1 MGALIPLMVLGTVIV
16 YSLKMDTSTLIVEL
30 AKAGAWPVASLVL
43 ASMFRRPLASLVQ
56 GLKLKRL
63 KRGDWEADFHE
74 ALGEAKR
81 EVAALPPVADAS
93 IAPKLIDAEEV
104 PPGPAAVGAMVVA
117 WNQIEAAI
125 TEAAHEAGSTA
136 VRFPEQVR
144 ALAEKGALAVPTVD
158 AINGLRQLRNL
169 AVHAPE
175 PVEPEKVREFL
186 RMANAVLFAL
196 SLNVKKF
203 VAGDARKKL
212 TG

>member
-1 MGALIPLMVLGTVIV
+1 MLGE
-16 YSLKMDTSTLIVEL
+16 SDWLLLAEMDTSTFVVEL
-30 AKAGAWPVASLVL
+30 VKAGAWPAASMAL
-43 ASMFRRPLASLVQ
+43 ALMFRRPLVSLVQ

-74 ALGEAKR
+74 APGEVKR
-81 EVAALPPVADAS
+81 DVAALPPVADAS
-93 IAPKLIDAEEV
+93 TTPKLIESEEISIG
-104 PPGPAAVGAMVVA
+104 PGAVGTMIAA

-125 TEAAHEAGSTA
+125 AEAAREAGVTA

-175 PVEPEKVREFL
+175 PVEPSELREFL

-203 VAGDARKKL
+203 LAGDSRKKL

>member
-1 MGALIPLMVLGTVIV
+1 
-16 YSLKMDTSTLIVEL
+16 MDTSTLIVEL
-30 AKAGAWPVASLVL
+30 VKAGAWPATSLML
-43 ASMFRRPLASLVQ
+43 ALMFRRPLASLVH

-63 KRGDWEADFHE
+63 KRGDWEADFE
-74 ALGEAKR
+74 GALGEAKR
-81 EVAALPPVADAS
+81 EVAALLPVVDAS
-93 IAPKLIDAEEV
+93 ATPKLIEAEEV
-104 PPGPAAVGAMVVA
+104 PSGPAAVGAMVTA
-117 WNQIEAAI
+117 WNEIEAAI
-125 TEAAHEAGSTA
+125 TEAAREAGVTS

-144 ALAEKGALAVPTVD
+144 ALADKGALAVPTVD

>member
-1 MGALIPLMVLGTVIV
+1 MSWHQMATGTVIV
-16 YSLKMDTSTLIVEL
+16 SPLGMDTNTLIVEL
-30 AKAGAWPVASLVL
+30 VKAGAWPAASLAL
-43 ASMFRRPLASLVQ
+43 ALMFRQPLASLVQ

-81 EVAALPPVADAS
+81 EVAALPPVVDAIS
-93 IAPKLIDAEEV
+93 PSKLIEAEDVEV
-104 PPGPAAVGAMVVA
+104 GPASVGAMVVA
-117 WNQIEAAI
+117 WNKIEAAI
-125 TEAAHEAGSTA
+125 AEAAREAGVTA
-136 VRFPEQVR
+136 ARFPERVR
-144 ALAEKGALAVPTVD
+144 ALADKGALAVPTVD

-175 PVEPEKVREFL
+175 PIEPEKVREFL

-203 VAGDARKKL
+203 VAADVRQKL